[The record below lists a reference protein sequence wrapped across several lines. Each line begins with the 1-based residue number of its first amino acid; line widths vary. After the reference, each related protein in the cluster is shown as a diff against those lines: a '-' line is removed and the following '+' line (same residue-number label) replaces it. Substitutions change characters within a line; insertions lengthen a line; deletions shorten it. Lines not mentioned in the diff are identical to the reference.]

1 MIYLFFIFLCKVQR
15 GQIGRVFEYKGVLM
29 FSFSNIV
36 ALGCI
41 QACIQSLYLLRFS
54 GPGRLLAAFI
64 LLISTNMCVGF
75 YVDSGLFEPDMLL
88 ITMWERLNSY
98 LLLGPIFMAF
108 VMTMTNSAHRFDKK
122 DVIHL
127 LPFLVWVGYF
137 SSISLYEQSDFLAE
151 QAFNLQTVSSRSF
164 SERFSMIS
172 LLTAGHFC
180 LYLAYGSWQIFM
192 FWWQQRGSSIFRQL
206 CWLLTVTVICYLM
219 MASVFIVSV
228 TAVIMELDKSDKL
241 IALSYLSTVVGIF
254 SISYLL
260 ICYGRP
266 AGFNRAL
273 VKEGITDKDSTEQ
286 IKPEVST
293 QQKGL
298 LMLVEQEL
306 RTNKLHL
313 HPDFSQ
319 IQLAEKLNIS
329 RHQLS
334 DVLALHSS
342 GGFYELVNQ
351 LRVDAV
357 IEELGKRPKSDRLIN
372 IAYDC
377 GFNSKSS
384 FNQVFKKYTGKTPS
398 QYRDM
403 VKTSKAVSR

>member
-1 MIYLFFIFLCKVQR
+1 
-15 GQIGRVFEYKGVLM
+15 M

-41 QACIQSLYLLRFS
+41 QAFIQSLYLLRFS
-54 GPGRLLAAFI
+54 GPGRWLAAFI
-64 LLISTNMCVGF
+64 LLVSINMCVGF
-75 YVDSGLFEPDMLL
+75 YVDSGLFESDMLL

-108 VMTMTNSAHRFDKK
+108 VMTMTNSAYRFDKK
-122 DVIHL
+122 DAIHL

-137 SSISLYEQSDFLAE
+137 ISVSLYEQSDFLTE
-151 QAFNLQTVSSRSF
+151 QAVNLQTVSTRPF
-164 SERFSMIS
+164 TERFSMIS
-172 LLTAGHFC
+172 LVTAGHFC

-192 FWWQQRGSSIFRQL
+192 FWWQQRDNRIFRQL

-254 SISYLL
+254 SLSYLL

-273 VKEGITDKDSTEQ
+273 VKEEVTDTDKGSAER
-286 IKPEVST
+286 IKPGVSA
-293 QQKGL
+293 QQKRL

-306 RTNKLHL
+306 RTNKHHL
-313 HPDFSQ
+313 QPDFSQ

-342 GGFYELVNQ
+342 GGFYELINQ

-357 IEELGKRPKSDRLIN
+357 IEELIKRPTSDRLIS

-384 FNQVFKKYTGKTPS
+384 FNQVFKKHTGKTPS
-398 QYRDM
+398 QYRDL
-403 VKTSKAVSR
+403 VKTSKAETPWVPK

>member
-1 MIYLFFIFLCKVQR
+1 
-15 GQIGRVFEYKGVLM
+15 M

-41 QACIQSLYLLRFS
+41 QACIQSMYLLGFS
-54 GPGRLLAAFI
+54 GPGRLLAVFI

-75 YVDSGLFEPDMLL
+75 YVDGGLFKPDMLP
-88 ITMWERLNSY
+88 ITIWESLNSY

-108 VMTMTNSAHRFDKK
+108 VMTMTDSAYRFNKK

-127 LPFLVWVGYF
+127 LPFLVWVGYLC
-137 SSISLYEQSDFLAE
+137 SISLHEQSDFLAE
-151 QAFNLQTVSSRSF
+151 QAVNLHTVSTRPF
-164 SERFSMIS
+164 TERFSIIP
-172 LLTAGHFC
+172 LVTAGHFC

-192 FWWQQRGSSIFRQL
+192 FWLKQRNSSIFSQL
-206 CWLLTVTVICYLM
+206 CWLLVVTLICCLM
-219 MASVFIVSV
+219 MVSVFIVSV
-228 TAVIMELDKSDKL
+228 TAVIMELDKSDML

-266 AGFNRAL
+266 AGFNRVLA
-273 VKEGITDKDSTEQ
+273 KEDMTDTAKDLAEQ

-313 HPDFSQ
+313 QPDFSQ

-403 VKTSKAVSR
+403 VKTSRAESP

>member
-1 MIYLFFIFLCKVQR
+1 
-15 GQIGRVFEYKGVLM
+15 M

-54 GPGRLLAAFI
+54 GPGRWLAAFI
-64 LLISTNMCVGF
+64 LLVSINMCVGF
-75 YVDSGLFEPDMLL
+75 YVDSGLFESDMLL

-108 VMTMTNSAHRFDKK
+108 VMTMTNSAYRFDKK
-122 DVIHL
+122 DAIHL

-137 SSISLYEQSDFLAE
+137 ISVSLYEQSDFLTE
-151 QAFNLQTVSSRSF
+151 QAVNLQTVSSRPF
-164 SERFSMIS
+164 TERFSIIS
-172 LLTAGHFC
+172 LVTAGHFC

-192 FWWQQRGSSIFRQL
+192 FWLKQRDSSIFRQL
-206 CWLLTVTVICYLM
+206 CWLLCVTMICYLM
-219 MASVFIVSV
+219 MLSVFIVSV
-228 TAVIMELDKSDKL
+228 TAVIMELEKSDWL
-241 IALSYLSTVVGIF
+241 IALSYLSTVAGIF
-254 SISYLL
+254 SLSYLL

-266 AGFNRAL
+266 AGFIRAL
-273 VKEGITDKDSTEQ
+273 VKREMTDTDKDSAEQ
-286 IKPEVST
+286 IKPEVSA
-293 QQKGL
+293 QQKRL
-298 LMLVEQEL
+298 LVLVEQEL
-306 RTNKLHL
+306 RTNKHHL
-313 HPDFSQ
+313 QPDFSQ

-342 GGFYELVNQ
+342 GGFYELINK

-357 IEELGKRPKSDRLIN
+357 IEELIKRPTSDRLIS

-398 QYRDM
+398 QYRDL
-403 VKTSKAVSR
+403 VKTSEAESR